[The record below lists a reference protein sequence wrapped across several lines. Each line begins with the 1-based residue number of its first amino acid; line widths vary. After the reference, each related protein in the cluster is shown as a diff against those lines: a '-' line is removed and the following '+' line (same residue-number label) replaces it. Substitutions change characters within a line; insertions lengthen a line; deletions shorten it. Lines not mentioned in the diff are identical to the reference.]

1 MKRILYLSAGFL
13 GLTILFGCCYYF
25 SFRNALLH
33 YNSEAIEQNTELLIQ
48 LLEYSDNSTR
58 LLEELAKESN
68 SAPQQS
74 MEASTAG
81 KEILLPSAQYILE
94 TCQASNGTM
103 VRETL
108 PIPGF
113 MVGLSRED
121 LLTYIG
127 GYMEYLPVNEYL
139 AGLTAYEVL
148 SFSKDSV
155 TIRKTYD
162 ENLVDFQFYLCEQ
175 NGRVTVY
182 YSDLRTVYEYT
193 EIECETL
200 SEEVREELEHGFY
213 VRDAKELYGILEG
226 YTS

>member
-13 GLTILFGCCYYF
+13 GLTVLFGCCYYF

-33 YNSEAIEQNTELLIQ
+33 YNREAIEQNTELLRQ
-48 LLEYSDNSTR
+48 LLEYSDNSTK
-58 LLEELAKESN
+58 LLLELAKESEQKVEQ
-68 SAPQQS
+68 SA
-74 MEASTAG
+74 EASTAG
-81 KEILLPSAQYILE
+81 EEVLSPNAEYVLE
-94 TCQASNGTM
+94 TYQTSTGIM
-103 VRETL
+103 VKEKL

-148 SFSKDSV
+148 SFSRDAV

-193 EIECETL
+193 EIECEGL
-200 SEEVREELEHGFY
+200 PEEVQE
-213 VRDAKELYGILEG
+213 
-226 YTS
+226 S

>member
-1 MKRILYLSAGFL
+1 MKRILYLSSAFL
-13 GLTILFGCCYYF
+13 GLTVLLGFCYYF

-33 YNSEAIEQNTELLIQ
+33 YNREAVEQNTELLNQ
-48 LLEYSDNSTR
+48 LLQYSDNSTK
-58 LLEELAKESN
+58 LLQELAAETKAQEEEPSV
-68 SAPQQS
+68 
-74 MEASTAG
+74 EAAAG
-81 KEILLPSAQYILE
+81 KEILLPATKYILE
-94 TCQASNGTM
+94 TYQLSDGTM
-103 VRETL
+103 VREEL

-113 MVGLSRED
+113 MVGLNRDE
-121 LLTYIG
+121 LLAYIS

-139 AGLTAYEVL
+139 DGLTAYEVML
-148 SFSKDSV
+148 FSKDTV
-155 TIRKTYD
+155 TLRKTYD

-193 EIECETL
+193 EIVC
-200 SEEVREELEHGFY
+200 EELPEEIRNSLQTGFY

>member
-13 GLTILFGCCYYF
+13 GLTVLFGCCYYF

-33 YNSEAIEQNTELLIQ
+33 YNREAIEQNTELLRQ
-48 LLEYSDNSTR
+48 LLEYSDNSTKL
-58 LLEELAKESN
+58 LLELAAESR
-68 SAPQQS
+68 QETEQS
-74 MEASTAG
+74 VETSTAG
-81 KEILLPSAQYILE
+81 EEILSPNAEYILE
-94 TCQASNGTM
+94 TYQAATGIM
-103 VRETL
+103 VKESL

-148 SFSKDSV
+148 SFSRDAV

-193 EIECETL
+193 EIECEEL
-200 SEEVREELEHGFY
+200 PEEVQNALKHGFY
-213 VRDAKELYGILEG
+213 VKDARELYGILEG